1 MSHAKKLLPVFV
13 VTSYAGLFA
22 LGSIALLHILKPE
35 RDITWSMVSE
45 YAIGEHGW
53 LMAVAFFLLATAY
66 FGVFFLLRKQIITK
80 RAKIGRWIL
89 LLGGLGLLIGGMFTS
104 DPIITPTDQAS
115 FADTLHDI
123 GALFAILGTPIA
135 ALFITSEIAKK
146 APWKQYAR
154 LLWVLVAVAIVGFV
168 SFVIITALT
177 FDGVYGP
184 DVPIG
189 IPNRISIAAY
199 ALWVSSVGLI
209 YAYNSKS
216 SSS

>member
-1 MSHAKKLLPVFV
+1 M
-13 VTSYAGLFA
+13 
-22 LGSIALLHILKPE
+22 
-35 RDITWSMVSE
+35 
-45 YAIGEHGW
+45 
-53 LMAVAFFLLATAY
+53 
-66 FGVFFLLRKQIITK
+66 
-80 RAKIGRWIL
+80 
-89 LLGGLGLLIGGMFTS
+89 GGLGLLIGGMFTS

-135 ALFITSEIAKK
+135 ALLITSEIAKK

-154 LLWVLVAVAIVGFV
+154 LL
-168 SFVIITALT
+168 TTLT
-177 FDGVYGP
+177 FDGMYGL